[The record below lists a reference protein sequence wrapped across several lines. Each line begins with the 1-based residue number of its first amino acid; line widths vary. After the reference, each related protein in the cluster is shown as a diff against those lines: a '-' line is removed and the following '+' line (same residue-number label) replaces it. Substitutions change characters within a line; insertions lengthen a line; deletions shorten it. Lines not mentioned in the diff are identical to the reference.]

1 MSATDAWQVNI
12 MFAEAPAWVD
22 CYRKSG
28 WCIYF
33 PVPRISGA
41 NVAQQGDEPMK
52 PSKTLLFSLTL
63 CLLSWSCQQQP
74 ASFPDTRAA
83 DEAALRTADIEW
95 SKAAGAKDLDRS
107 ISYTADDTV
116 MLAPNAPA
124 ASGKEAVRKSWSD
137 MLALPGL
144 VLSWQPTKRGGCQ
157 VGRYRL
163 HTRHLRDDRE

>member
-1 MSATDAWQVNI
+1 
-12 MFAEAPAWVD
+12 
-22 CYRKSG
+22 
-28 WCIYF
+28 
-33 PVPRISGA
+33 
-41 NVAQQGDEPMK
+41 MK

-116 MLAPNAPA
+116 MLTPNAPA

-144 VLSWQPTKRGGCQ
+144 VLSWQPTNVEVAKSGEIGYTQGTYEMTVNDAKGNPNTDRGKYLTIWKKQADGAWKCI
-157 VGRYRL
+157 VDMFNSDL
-163 HTRHLRDDRE
+163 PAAPAK

>member
-1 MSATDAWQVNI
+1 
-12 MFAEAPAWVD
+12 
-22 CYRKSG
+22 
-28 WCIYF
+28 
-33 PVPRISGA
+33 
-41 NVAQQGDEPMK
+41 MK

-116 MLAPNAPA
+116 MLAPDAPA

-144 VLSWQPTKRGGCQ
+144 VLSWQPTNVEVAKSGEIGYTQGTYEMTVNDAKGNPNTDRGKYLTIWKKQADGAWKCI
-157 VGRYRL
+157 VDMFNSDL
-163 HTRHLRDDRE
+163 PAAPAK

>member
-1 MSATDAWQVNI
+1 
-12 MFAEAPAWVD
+12 
-22 CYRKSG
+22 
-28 WCIYF
+28 
-33 PVPRISGA
+33 
-41 NVAQQGDEPMK
+41 MK

-116 MLAPNAPA
+116 MLAPDAPA

-137 MLALPGL
+137 LLALPGL
-144 VLSWQPTKRGGCQ
+144 VLSWQPTNVEVAKSGEIGYTQGTYEMTVNDAKGNPNTDRGKYLTIWKKQADGAWKCI
-157 VGRYRL
+157 VDMFNSDL
-163 HTRHLRDDRE
+163 PAAPAK